1 MKRKTIL
8 NSAVP
13 ACAALL
19 AFAVS
24 PARTHASSH
33 MDAPLITN
41 DPAANTA
48 DVYAFLDDENGNKVL
63 QTALTVYPFEEPGI
77 GPNKYN
83 FDDNVLYQIHVS
95 TGNDVAAGVAT
106 FSYEFR
112 FSTVFKNQG
121 TILQSFLGV
130 IQNVNDENQNLTQ
143 VYTVTKVDNKTGTRT
158 QLGTGLVPP
167 NNQGIATPR
176 YNIDDNGENVARPGV
191 ASEDQLDRYTAQSI
205 SNLPNGGGYRS
216 FAGQREDGFY
226 ADVQAIFDLLQLRS
240 GRNSFDSQ
248 AGFNVHTIALQIPL
262 SELGGDQQTVGV
274 YATTSRPTTRVLS
287 EGPNSAGTTES
298 GPFVQVARQGNPLF
312 NEGLVA
318 LQDKDRYSRT
328 RPTEDAALFQK
339 YASSPELAK
348 LINAIVF
355 KGEKVAP
362 EDNRTDIVGIFIP
375 DLIKVDLSTGP
386 ARLAGGGANFG
397 ANPDDAGFHRLG
409 IFGGD
414 TLTSTIS
421 PGFGNGTVPGGWPN
435 GRRFGDDVV
444 YIAVTALI
452 SDLRTSPPTIR
463 SADGIDNVSKNDS
476 VYNRVFPYAGTPHNG
491 RNHEHHNTAATGGGT
506 ANKFQ
511 NISTRGL
518 VRSGNNSLIGGV
530 IIGGNSNR
538 RVVLRG
544 IGPSLAEK
552 DVPNSL
558 PNPAIEVFQGSTKI
572 GENDNWKS
580 SQQADISASGLA
592 PSRDEEAAVLLDLAP
607 GAYTV
612 VLRGVDTT
620 EGVALVEAYD
630 LQ

>member
-1 MKRKTIL
+1 MKSKSIF

-13 ACAALL
+13 VCVALL
-19 AFAVS
+19 ALAAL
-24 PARTHASSH
+24 PASTRASSH

-48 DVYAFLDDENGNKVL
+48 DVYAFLGQANGSKVL

-83 FDDNVLYQIHVS
+83 FDDNVLYTIHVS
-95 TGNDVAAGVAT
+95 TGNDVAAGIAT

-143 VYTVTKVDNKTGTRT
+143 VYTVTKVDNKNGTRT

-176 YNIDDNGENVARPGV
+176 YNVDDNGENVARPGV
-191 ASEDQLDRYTAQSI
+191 AAADQLDRYTAQSI
-205 SNLPNGGGYRS
+205 SNLPTISGYRS

-240 GRNSFDSQ
+240 GKNSFDSQ
-248 AGFNVHTIALQIPL
+248 AGFNVHTISLQIPL

-274 YATTSRPTTRVLS
+274 YATTSRPRMRVLS
-287 EGPNSAGTTES
+287 EGPNSGAPNET

-318 LQDKDRYSRT
+318 LQDKDLYSRT

-355 KGEKVAP
+355 KGQKVAP

-375 DLIKVDLSTGP
+375 DVIKVDLSTGP
-386 ARLAGGGANFG
+386 ARLAGGGSNFA
-397 ANPDDAGFHRLG
+397 ANPDDSGFSRMS

-414 TLTSTIS
+414 TLTSAIS

-444 YIAVTALI
+444 DIAVTALI

-463 SADGIDNVSKNDS
+463 SADGIDNVSRNDS

-491 RNHEHHNTAATGGGT
+491 RNHEHHNTAATGAGT
-506 ANKFQ
+506 TNKFQ
-511 NISTRGL
+511 NIATRGL
-518 VRSGNNSLIGGV
+518 VRTGDNALIGGV

-544 IGPSLAEK
+544 IGPSLAERN
-552 DVPNSL
+552 VPNSL

-572 GENDNWKS
+572 AENDNWKS
-580 SQQADISASGLA
+580 SQQADISRTGLA
-592 PSRDEEAAVLLDLAP
+592 PSRDEEAAILLDLAP

-612 VLRGVDTT
+612 VLRGVETT
-620 EGVALVEAYD
+620 EGIALVEAYD
-630 LQ
+630 IQ

>member
-1 MKRKTIL
+1 MKRKSIF

-19 AFAVS
+19 ALAVS
-24 PARTHASSH
+24 PARTDASSH

-48 DVYAFLDDENGNKVL
+48 DVYAFLGESNGTKVL

-77 GPNKYN
+77 GPNSYN
-83 FDDNVLYQIHVS
+83 FDPSVLYQIHVS

-112 FSTVFKNQG
+112 FSNVIKNQG
-121 TILQSFLGV
+121 TILQQFLGV
-130 IQNVNDENQNLTQ
+130 VQNVNDENQNLTQ

-158 QLGTGLVPP
+158 QLGTGIVPP

-176 YNIDDNGENVARPGV
+176 YNVGDNGENVARPGV

-226 ADVQAIFDLLQLRS
+226 ADVQSIFDLLQLRS

-248 AGFNVHTIALQIPL
+248 AGFNVHTISLQIPL
-262 SELGGDQQTVGV
+262 TELGGDQQTVGV
-274 YATTSRPTTRVLS
+274 YATTSRQSTRVLS

-298 GPFVQVARQGNPLF
+298 GAFVQVARQGNPLF

-318 LQDKDRYSRT
+318 IQDKDRYSRT

-375 DLIKVDLSTGP
+375 DLIKVDLSTRR
-386 ARLAGGGANFG
+386 ARLAGGGANFA
-397 ANPDDAGFHRLG
+397 ANPDDAGFHRMG

-444 YIAVTALI
+444 DIAVTALI

-463 SADGIDNVSKNDS
+463 SADGIDNVSRNDA
-476 VYNRVFPYAGTPHNG
+476 VYNRVFPYASTPHNG
-491 RNHEHHNTAATGGGT
+491 RNHEHHNTAATGAGT
-506 ANKFQ
+506 TNKFQ
-511 NISTRGL
+511 NISTRGF
-518 VRSGNNSLIGGV
+518 VRPGNNSLIGGV

-544 IGPSLAEK
+544 IGPSLADK

-572 GENDNWKS
+572 AENDNWKS
-580 SQQADISASGLA
+580 SQQSDISASGLA

-620 EGVALVEAYD
+620 EGNALVEAYD
-630 LQ
+630 IQ